1 MKWWGALLLSVGI
14 AAQASSY
21 SPNLDNKASLQRGA
35 KLYFNYCAGCHSVGY
50 DSYQNVLDYLGVN
63 SPEVRH
69 NIATQAWLFD
79 PQADISQVI
88 QSALSPQDGQAW
100 FGVAPPDLTT
110 IALQK
115 SPGWLYDFLRGFYA
129 DTSRP
134 FGTNNTASPNTA
146 MPNVLAV
153 LRGEVWPVK
162 QGIRI
167 DHFITVK
174 AGQLSPLEFDRQMAD
189 LVNFLA
195 YIAEPWHQQRLIDG
209 IAFCFL
215 LFLLA
220 LVCHVLFKK
229 NPNEENR

>member
-35 KLYFNYCAGCHSVGY
+35 KLYFNYCAGCHSLGY

-134 FGTNNTASPNTA
+134 FGTNNTVSPNTA